1 MAGNNTESSLYH
13 VLVEWCQRMET
24 SQARLRED
32 VDDLMLQEESRIG
45 KEPAAELE
53 AEAEVEAEA
62 EAEAGADSW
71 DNPTATWER
80 AVSGFYF
87 ADSAYRTLMDSMGHA
102 IHVTSAASGE
112 ITFWSRSAE
121 NLYHW
126 YAEEVVG
133 YRTIDV
139 LVTEEYRN
147 CLTGIRNRVCRGET
161 WTGQFPFQKKTGEL
175 FMALVTKSPVYENG
189 ELVGVVTVSS
199 DATLFNRM
207 HPLSS
212 EHQQQ
217 AHSNR
222 QQSNSRKHQWH
233 LPRAQ
238 IAAAP
243 QVPVVPQYSSTVSN
257 LASKLRPQRNGDDS
271 FNANQ
276 NSRSRDENVPVV
288 ASTTFEK
295 YGSMADKFLGK
306 LQRKITGSQGN
317 EDNER
322 ILGNGIHKSA
332 SGGGASSKASNAVT
346 WNAFR
351 DNGNGKPKRAEI
363 RFSDV
368 YGNGDEGLSDVR
380 HNGDRFQYI
389 GNLGQRK
396 PPRGLESGLM
406 SGMRGTKMSDLN
418 GEIEDAWNTRPSDDP
433 LPILGVSI
441 GKQQS
446 PANQGNNR
454 YVTDTSCEI
463 RWEDLQLGEEVGRG
477 SFAAVHRGVWNGSDV
492 AIKVYFEGDYN
503 AMTLTECEKEINIMK
518 KLRHPNVLLFMGA
531 VCTEEK
537 SAIIMEYMPRG
548 SLFKI
553 LHNTNQP
560 LDKKRRLRMA
570 LDVAR
575 GMNYLHRRN
584 PPIVHRDLKSSNLL
598 VDRNWN
604 VKVGDFGLSK
614 WKNATFLSTKS
625 GKGTPQWM
633 APEVLRSEPSNEKC
647 DVFSFGVILWELMT
661 TLIPWDRLNSIQVV
675 GVVGFMDRRLDLPEG
690 LNPRIASIIQDCWQT
705 DPAKRPSFEELIS
718 QMMSFFRKPGSNTQE
733 DDD

>member
-1 MAGNNTESSLYH
+1 MAGTNADPSLYQ

-32 VDDLMLQEESRIG
+32 VDDLLSQEERRIG
-45 KEPAAELE
+45 IEGAAEADDE
-53 AEAEVEAEA
+53 AEEAW
-62 EAEAGADSW
+62 DS
-71 DNPTATWER
+71 PSATWER

-102 IHVTSAASGE
+102 IHVTSAGSGE

-147 CLTGIRNRVCRGET
+147 CLTSIRSRVCRGET

-175 FMALVTKSPVYENG
+175 FMALVTKSPIYEDG

-212 EHQQQ
+212 EHHQQ
-217 AHSNR
+217 AFGTRPESNL
-222 QQSNSRKHQWH
+222 RKQQWH
-233 LPRAQ
+233 LPRPQ
-238 IAAAP
+238 IAE
-243 QVPVVPQYSSTVSN
+243 VPQALPAVPQITSAVSN
-257 LASKLRPQRNGDDS
+257 LASKLLPQRNGDDS

-276 NSRSRDENVPVV
+276 SSRSRDENVPVV
-288 ASTTFEK
+288 PSTTFEK

-306 LQRKITGSQGN
+306 LQRKITGNQGK
-317 EDNER
+317 EDNEN
-322 ILGNGIHKSA
+322 ILGSGINKMTGA
-332 SGGGASSKASNAVT
+332 SGSVSKASYAVSCT
-346 WNAFR
+346 TFR
-351 DNGNGKPKRAEI
+351 DNGNGKLKRSET

-368 YGNGDEGLSDVR
+368 YGSGARGLSEER
-380 HNGDRFQYI
+380 HIVPPTKDRFQFI
-389 GNLGQRK
+389 GNLSQKK
-396 PPRGLESGLM
+396 PPKGPECGLVSG
-406 SGMRGTKMSDLN
+406 RGTRMSDLN
-418 GEIEDAWNTRPSDDP
+418 GEIEDAWTARPSADP
-433 LPILGVSI
+433 FPGLEVSLGR
-441 GKQQS
+441 QQS
-446 PANQGNNR
+446 PSSQMNNGFA
-454 YVTDTSCEI
+454 TDSSCEI

-492 AIKVYFEGDYN
+492 AIKVYFEGDHN
-503 AMTLTECEKEINIMK
+503 AMTWTECKKEII
-518 KLRHPNVLLFMGA
+518 RHPVLICFFPVVM
-531 VCTEEK
+531 
-537 SAIIMEYMPRG
+537 IRG

-553 LHNTNQP
+553 LHSSNQP

-614 WKNATFLSTKS
+614 WKNATFLSTRS

-705 DPAKRPSFEELIS
+705 DPAKRPSFEEIIS
-718 QMMSFFRKPGSNTQE
+718 SMMGMFRKAGSSAPE
-733 DDD
+733 DED

>member
-1 MAGNNTESSLYH
+1 MAGNNSESSLYQ

-32 VDDLMLQEESRIG
+32 VDDLLLQEESRTG
-45 KEPAAELE
+45 KESAAE
-53 AEAEVEAEA
+53 AETVAEVEAEA
-62 EAEAGADSW
+62 ADSW

-147 CLTGIRNRVCRGET
+147 SLTGIRNRVCRGET

-207 HPLSS
+207 HPLSN

-217 AHSNR
+217 ARSNR
-222 QQSNSRKHQWH
+222 HESNFRKHQWH
-233 LPRAQ
+233 LPRPQ
-238 IAAAP
+238 IAAGSQA
-243 QVPVVPQYSSTVSN
+243 PVVPQYSSAVASN
-257 LASKLRPQRNGDDS
+257 LASKLLPQRNGDDS

-295 YGSMADKFLGK
+295 YGSLADKFLGK
-306 LQRKITGSQGN
+306 LQRKISGSQGN
-317 EDNER
+317 EDNEP
-322 ILGNGIHKSA
+322 ILGNGINKSA
-332 SGGGASSKASNAVT
+332 CGSGASSKASNAVT
-346 WNAFR
+346 CTAFR
-351 DNGNGKPKRAEI
+351 DNGNGKPKKAEI

-368 YGNGDEGLSDVR
+368 YGNGADGLI
-380 HNGDRFQYI
+380 HNGDRFEYI
-389 GNLGQRK
+389 GNLGQGK
-396 PPRGLESGLM
+396 PPRGLESGLV

-433 LPILGVSI
+433 LPILGVDI
-441 GKQQS
+441 GRRQS

-454 YVTDTSCEI
+454 LVTDSSCDI

-503 AMTLTECEKEINIMK
+503 VMTLTECKKEINIMK

-705 DPAKRPSFEELIS
+705 
-718 QMMSFFRKPGSNTQE
+718 
-733 DDD
+733 

>member
-1 MAGNNTESSLYH
+1 MAGNNSESSLYQ
-13 VLVEWCQRMET
+13 VMVEWCQRMET

-32 VDDLMLQEESRIG
+32 VDDLLLQEERRID
-45 KEPAAELE
+45 KEATP
-53 AEAEVEAEA
+53 EAEA
-62 EAEAGADSW
+62 EAEAEAADSW
-71 DNPTATWER
+71 DSPSETWER
-80 AVSGFYF
+80 AISGFYF

-102 IHVTSAASGE
+102 IHVTTAASGE

-147 CLTGIRNRVCRGET
+147 CLTSIRNRVCCGET
-161 WTGQFPFQKKTGEL
+161 WTGQFPFLKKTGEL
-175 FMALVTKSPVYENG
+175 FMALVTKSPVYEDG
-189 ELVGVVTVSS
+189 LLAGVVTVSS

-207 HPLSS
+207 HPLSN
-212 EHQQQ
+212 EHHQQ

-222 QQSNSRKHQWH
+222 HESNLRKHQWH
-233 LPRAQ
+233 LPRPQ

-243 QVPVVPQYSSTVSN
+243 QVPAVPQISSTVSN
-257 LASKLRPQRNGDDS
+257 LASKLLPQRNGDDS
-271 FNANQ
+271 FNGNQ

-295 YGSMADKFLGK
+295 YGSLADKFLGK
-306 LQRKITGSQGN
+306 LQSKFIGSQGN
-317 EDNER
+317 EGNEP
-322 ILGNGIHKSA
+322 ILGNGIDNRA
-332 SGGGASSKASNAVT
+332 GGSGAISMASNAISCAT
-346 WNAFR
+346 FR
-351 DNGNGKPKRAEI
+351 DNGNGKPKLAET
-363 RFSDV
+363 RFADV
-368 YGNGDEGLSDVR
+368 YGSGARGLCEEKHMVSPT
-380 HNGDRFQYI
+380 GDRFQFI
-389 GNLGQRK
+389 GNMSQRK
-396 PPRGLESGLM
+396 PPKRPESGLV
-406 SGMRGTKMSDLN
+406 SGRGTRMSDLN
-418 GEIEDAWNTRPSDDP
+418 GEIEDAWTNRPSGDP
-433 LPILGVSI
+433 FPSLEVNVSR
-441 GKQQS
+441 QQS
-446 PANQGNNR
+446 PSSQVINEF
-454 YVTDTSCEI
+454 VTDSSCEI

-503 AMTLTECEKEINIMK
+503 EVTWMECKKEIDIMK

-531 VCTEEK
+531 VSSEK
-537 SAIIMEYMPRG
+537 RSAIVMEYLPRG

-553 LHNTNQP
+553 LHSSNQP

-614 WKNATFLSTKS
+614 WKNATFLSTRS

-690 LNPRIASIIQDCWQT
+690 LNPRIASIIQDCWQS
-705 DPAKRPSFEELIS
+705 DPAKRPSFEEIIS
-718 QMMSFFRKPGSNTQE
+718 RMMSLFRKAGSAAQE
-733 DDD
+733 DED

>member
-1 MAGNNTESSLYH
+1 MAGKNSNNNSDSSLYQ

-32 VDDLMLQEESRIG
+32 VDDLLNQEERRIG
-45 KEPAAELE
+45 IEAAPEQADDDVEE
-53 AEAEVEAEA
+53 AEEAW
-62 EAEAGADSW
+62 DS
-71 DNPTATWER
+71 PSATWER

-87 ADSAYRTLMDSMGHA
+87 SDSAYRTLMDSMGHA
-102 IHVTSAASGE
+102 IHVTSAGSGE

-147 CLTGIRNRVCRGET
+147 CLTSIRNRVCRGET

-175 FMALVTKSPVYENG
+175 FMALVTKSPIYEDG

-212 EHQQQ
+212 EHHQQ
-217 AHSNR
+217 AFGTRSESNL
-222 QQSNSRKHQWH
+222 RKHQWH
-233 LPRAQ
+233 LPRPQ
-238 IAAAP
+238 IAEE
-243 QVPVVPQYSSTVSN
+243 VPQAVPQITSAVSN
-257 LASKLRPQRNGDDS
+257 LASKLLPQRNGDDS
-271 FNANQ
+271 LNANQ
-276 NSRSRDENVPVV
+276 SSKSRDDNVPVV

-306 LQRKITGSQGN
+306 LQRKITGK
-317 EDNER
+317 EDNEP
-322 ILGNGIHKSA
+322 ILGSVINKMAGG
-332 SGGGASSKASNAVT
+332 SGSVSKASSAVSYT
-346 WNAFR
+346 TFR
-351 DNGNGKPKRAEI
+351 DNGNGKLKKSET

-368 YGNGDEGLSDVR
+368 YGSGARGLSEER
-380 HNGDRFQYI
+380 HIVPPTKDRFQFI
-389 GNLGQRK
+389 GNLSQRK
-396 PPRGLESGLM
+396 PPKGPDCGLVSG
-406 SGMRGTKMSDLN
+406 RGTRMSDLN
-418 GEIEDAWNTRPSDDP
+418 GEIEDAWSARPSADP
-433 LPILGVSI
+433 FPGLEVSLGR
-441 GKQQS
+441 QQS
-446 PANQGNNR
+446 PSSQINNGF
-454 YVTDTSCEI
+454 VTDSSCEI

-492 AIKVYFEGDYN
+492 AIKVYFEGDHN
-503 AMTLTECEKEINIMK
+503 AMTWTECKKEINIMK

-531 VCTEEK
+531 VCSEEK
-537 SAIIMEYMPRG
+537 SAIVMEYLPRG

-553 LHNTNQP
+553 LHSSNQP

-614 WKNATFLSTKS
+614 WKNATFLSTRS

-705 DPAKRPSFEELIS
+705 DPAKRPSFEEIIS
-718 QMMSFFRKPGSNTQE
+718 RMMSLFRKAGSSAQE
-733 DDD
+733 EED

>member
-1 MAGNNTESSLYH
+1 MAGNNSESSLYQI
-13 VLVEWCQRMET
+13 LVDWCQRMET

-32 VDDLMLQEESRIG
+32 VDDLLLQEERRICY
-45 KEPAAELE
+45 EPAAELE
-53 AEAEVEAEA
+53 EEVEAE
-62 EAEAGADSW
+62 EADDSW
-71 DNPTATWER
+71 DNPSVTWER

-102 IHVTSAASGE
+102 IHVTSATSGE

-147 CLTGIRNRVCRGET
+147 CLTSIRNRVCCGET

-207 HPLSS
+207 HPLSN
-212 EHQQQ
+212 EHQQK
-217 AHSNR
+217 ANSNR
-222 QQSNSRKHQWH
+222 RESNLRKHQWH
-233 LPRAQ
+233 LPRPQ

-243 QVPVVPQYSSTVSN
+243 QVPVVPQISPTVSN
-257 LASKLRPQRNGDDS
+257 LASKLLPQRTGDD
-271 FNANQ
+271 FLNANQ
-276 NSRSRDENVPVV
+276 SSRNRDENVPVV
-288 ASTTFEK
+288 ASNTFEK
-295 YGSMADKFLGK
+295 YGSLADKFLGK
-306 LQRKITGSQGN
+306 LQRKIIGTQGN
-317 EDNER
+317 EDNEP
-322 ILGNGIHKSA
+322 ILVNGINKSA
-332 SGGGASSKASNAVT
+332 CGSGASSKASSAVT
-346 WNAFR
+346 CMTFR
-351 DNGNGKPKRAEI
+351 DNGNGKPQRAET
-363 RFSDV
+363 RFLDV
-368 YGNGDEGLSDVR
+368 YGNGAEGLNEER

-396 PPRGLESGLM
+396 PPKGLQSGLV

-418 GEIEDAWNTRPSDDP
+418 GEIEDAWSPRPSGDP
-433 LPILGVSI
+433 FPTLGLNISR
-441 GKQQS
+441 QQS
-446 PANQGNNR
+446 PSNQVNNR
-454 YVTDTSCEI
+454 LVTDSSCDI
-463 RWEDLQLGEEVGRG
+463 RWEDLQLGDEVGRG

-492 AIKVYFEGDYN
+492 AIKVYFEGDHN
-503 AMTLTECEKEINIMK
+503 GMTLTECKKEINFMK

-531 VCTEEK
+531 ICTEEK

-553 LHNTNQP
+553 LHSTNQP

-570 LDVAR
+570 LDVAK

-718 QMMSFFRKPGSNTQE
+718 RMMTMFRKPGSRVQE

>member
-1 MAGNNTESSLYH
+1 MAGNNDNSDPSLYK
-13 VLVEWCQRMET
+13 VLVDWCQRMET
-24 SQARLRED
+24 SQARLRND
-32 VDDLMLQEESRIG
+32 VDDLLLQEDRRIG
-45 KEPAAELE
+45 IEPAPESE
-53 AEAEVEAEA
+53 AEAE
-62 EAEAGADSW
+62 DLWNS
-71 DNPTATWER
+71 PSATWDK

-102 IHVTSAASGE
+102 VHVTSAASGE
-112 ITFWSRSAE
+112 ITFW
-121 NLYHW
+121 
-126 YAEEVVG
+126 
-133 YRTIDV
+133 
-139 LVTEEYRN
+139 
-147 CLTGIRNRVCRGET
+147 VCRGET
-161 WTGQFPFQKKTGEL
+161 WAGQFPFQKKTGEL
-175 FMALVTKSPVYENG
+175 FMALVTKSPIYEDG

-222 QQSNSRKHQWH
+222 HDSNLRKHQWH
-233 LPRAQ
+233 LPRPQ

-243 QVPVVPQYSSTVSN
+243 QISSTVSN
-257 LASKLRPQRNGDDS
+257 LASKLLPQRNGDDS
-271 FNANQ
+271 FSGNQ
-276 NSRSRDENVPVV
+276 TSRSRDENVPVV
-288 ASTTFEK
+288 PSTTFEK

-317 EDNER
+317 EDNEP
-322 ILGNGIHKSA
+322 ILGGGIIKSA
-332 SGGGASSKASNAVT
+332 VGNGSVSNASNAVSCT
-346 WNAFR
+346 TFR
-351 DNGNGKPKRAEI
+351 DCGNEKPKKAETRI
-363 RFSDV
+363 SDV
-368 YGNGDEGLSDVR
+368 NGSGARDLSEER
-380 HNGDRFQYI
+380 HIVSRAGDRFQFI
-389 GNLGQRK
+389 GNLSQRK
-396 PPRGLESGLM
+396 PPKRPESGLI
-406 SGMRGTKMSDLN
+406 SGRGTRMSDLN
-418 GEIEDAWNTRPSDDP
+418 GEIEDAWTARPSDDP
-433 LPILGVSI
+433 FPCLEASDR
-441 GKQQS
+441 KQQNPS
-446 PANQGNNR
+446 SQTNGLI
-454 YVTDTSCEI
+454 TDSSCEI

-503 AMTLTECEKEINIMK
+503 AMTWMECKKEINIMK

-531 VCTEEK
+531 VCSEEK
-537 SAIIMEYMPRG
+537 SAIVMEYLPRG

-553 LHNTNQP
+553 LHNSNQP
-560 LDKKRRLRMA
+560 LDKKRRLRIG

-614 WKNATFLSTKS
+614 WKNATFLSTRS

-705 DPAKRPSFEELIS
+705 DPAKRPSFEEIIS
-718 QMMSFFRKPGSNTQE
+718 RMMSLFRKAGSGAQDDE
-733 DDD
+733 D

>member
-1 MAGNNTESSLYH
+1 MAGNKSESSLYQ

-24 SQARLRED
+24 SQARLRGD
-32 VDDLMLQEESRIG
+32 VDDLLLQEEKRIDH
-45 KEPAAELE
+45 ETAESE
-53 AEAEVEAEA
+53 AEE
-62 EAEAGADSW
+62 SW
-71 DNPTATWER
+71 DCPSATWKR

-147 CLTGIRNRVCRGET
+147 CLMGIRKRVCRGET
-161 WTGQFPFQKKTGEL
+161 WTGQFPFQKKSGEL
-175 FMALVTKSPVYENG
+175 FMALVTKSPVYEDG

-207 HPLSS
+207 HPLSN

-222 QQSNSRKHQWH
+222 HESNLRKHQWH
-233 LPRAQ
+233 LPRPQ
-238 IAAAP
+238 ITALP
-243 QVPVVPQYSSTVSN
+243 QVPFVPQISSTVSN
-257 LASKLRPQRNGDDS
+257 LASKLLPQRNGDDS
-271 FNANQ
+271 FNAKH
-276 NSRSRDENVPVV
+276 NSTSRDENVPVIT
-288 ASTTFEK
+288 STTFEK
-295 YGSMADKFLGK
+295 YGSLADKFLGK
-306 LQRKITGSQGN
+306 LQRKITGSHVN
-317 EDNER
+317 EDIEP
-322 ILGNGIHKSA
+322 IFGNGINITA
-332 SGGGASSKASNAVT
+332 GGGGAISTASNAVT
-346 WNAFR
+346 CTTFR
-351 DNGNGKPKRAEI
+351 DNDNGNPKKAETG
-363 RFSDV
+363 FSDV
-368 YGNGDEGLSDVR
+368 YGSGARGLSEER
-380 HNGDRFQYI
+380 HIVSPPGDRFQFI
-389 GNLGQRK
+389 GNMRRGK
-396 PPRGLESGLM
+396 PPKGPENGLIFG
-406 SGMRGTKMSDLN
+406 RGTRMSDLN
-418 GEIEDAWNTRPSDDP
+418 GEIEDAWTTRPSGDP
-433 LPILGVSI
+433 FPSTEVSI
-441 GKQQS
+441 SGQQS
-446 PANQGNNR
+446 PPSQMKNR
-454 YVTDTSCEI
+454 LLTDSSCEI

-503 AMTLTECEKEINIMK
+503 AMTWMECKKEINIMK

-531 VCTEEK
+531 VCSEER
-537 SAIIMEYMPRG
+537 SAIVMEYLPRG

-553 LHNTNQP
+553 LHNSNQP

-598 VDRNWN
+598 VDKNWN

-614 WKNATFLSTKS
+614 WKNATFLSTRS

-718 QMMSFFRKPGSNTQE
+718 RMMSLFRKAGSGARE
-733 DDD
+733 DDN

>member
-1 MAGNNTESSLYH
+1 MAGKSNSEESSLYQ

-32 VDDLMLQEESRIG
+32 VNDLLLQEERRIDH
-45 KEPAAELE
+45 ESTAIESETAAEE
-53 AEAEVEAEA
+53 E
-62 EAEAGADSW
+62 SW
-71 DNPTATWER
+71 DSPSATWER

-87 ADSAYRTLMDSMGHA
+87 SDSAYRTLMDSMGHA
-102 IHVTSAASGE
+102 IHVTSAASAE

-147 CLTGIRNRVCRGET
+147 GLMSIRKRVCRGET

-175 FMALVTKSPVYENG
+175 FMALVTKSPVYEDG

-212 EHQQQ
+212 EHHQQ
-217 AHSNR
+217 A
-222 QQSNSRKHQWH
+222 QSNNRHESNLRKHQWH
-233 LPRAQ
+233 LPRPQ
-238 IAAAP
+238 ITELP
-243 QVPVVPQYSSTVSN
+243 QVPIVPQVSSTVSN
-257 LASKLRPQRNGDDS
+257 LASKLLPQRNGDDS
-271 FNANQ
+271 FNTNQ

-288 ASTTFEK
+288 TSTTFEK
-295 YGSMADKFLGK
+295 YGSLADKFLGK
-306 LQRKITGSQGN
+306 LQRKITGSQVN
-317 EDNER
+317 KDSEP
-322 ILGNGIHKSA
+322 ILGNGINMTA
-332 SGGGASSKASNAVT
+332 SGGGAISKASNVVNCT
-346 WNAFR
+346 AFR
-351 DNGNGKPKRAEI
+351 DNGNGKSIKAET

-368 YGNGDEGLSDVR
+368 YGSGARGLSEEKQIVSPP
-380 HNGDRFQYI
+380 GDRFQFI
-389 GNLGQRK
+389 GNLSQGK
-396 PPRGLESGLM
+396 PPKRPESGLIF
-406 SGMRGTKMSDLN
+406 GRGTRMSDLN
-418 GEIEDAWNTRPSDDP
+418 GEIEDAWTTRPSGDP
-433 LPILGVSI
+433 FPSPEVNI
-441 GKQQS
+441 GGQQS
-446 PANQGNNR
+446 PLNKNR
-454 YVTDTSCEI
+454 LITDSSCEI

-503 AMTLTECEKEINIMK
+503 AMTLTECKKEINIMK

-531 VCTEEK
+531 ICSEEK
-537 SAIIMEYMPRG
+537 SAIVMEYLPRG

-553 LHNTNQP
+553 LHNSNQP

-604 VKVGDFGLSK
+604 VKVGDFGLST
-614 WKNATFLSTKS
+614 WKNATFLSSRS

-633 APEVLRSEPSNEKC
+633 APEVLRSEPSNEKS

-661 TLIPWDRLNSIQVV
+661 TLIPWDGLNSIQVV
-675 GVVGFMDRRLDLPEG
+675 GIVGFMDRRLDLPEG

-705 DPAKRPSFEELIS
+705 DPAKRPSFEELITR
-718 QMMSFFRKPGSNTQE
+718 MMSLFRKAGSGAQE
-733 DDD
+733 EDE

>member
-1 MAGNNTESSLYH
+1 MAGNKPDSSLYQ

-32 VDDLMLQEESRIG
+32 VDDLLLQEERRVG
-45 KEPAAELE
+45 VEAAPELE
-53 AEAEVEAEA
+53 AEAGAEVE
-62 EAEAGADSW
+62 DSW
-71 DNPTATWER
+71 DSPSATWER

-102 IHVTSAASGE
+102 IHVTSAGSGE

-147 CLTGIRNRVCRGET
+147 CLTSIRNRVCRGET

-175 FMALVTKSPVYENG
+175 FMALVTKSPVYEGG

-212 EHQQQ
+212 EHQRQ
-217 AHSNR
+217 AHGNRHESNL
-222 QQSNSRKHQWH
+222 RKHQWH
-233 LPRAQ
+233 LPRPQ

-243 QVPVVPQYSSTVSN
+243 QVPVVPQISSTVSN
-257 LASKLRPQRNGDDS
+257 LKASKLLPQRNGDDS
-271 FNANQ
+271 FNGNQ
-276 NSRSRDENVPVV
+276 SSRNRDENVPVV

-295 YGSMADKFLGK
+295 YGSMADKFWGK

-317 EDNER
+317 EDNES
-322 ILGNGIHKSA
+322 ILGSGINKTVGG
-332 SGGGASSKASNAVT
+332 SGSIFKASNSVSCT
-346 WNAFR
+346 TIR
-351 DNGNGKPKRAEI
+351 DNGNGKPKMAE
-363 RFSDV
+363 SSLLDV
-368 YGNGDEGLSDVR
+368 YGGGARGLSEER
-380 HNGDRFQYI
+380 HIVPPTKDRFQFI
-389 GNLGQRK
+389 GNMSQRK
-396 PPRGLESGLM
+396 PPKGPETGLTSG
-406 SGMRGTKMSDLN
+406 RGTRMSDLN
-418 GEIEDAWNTRPSDDP
+418 
-433 LPILGVSI
+433 
-441 GKQQS
+441 
-446 PANQGNNR
+446 
-454 YVTDTSCEI
+454 
-463 RWEDLQLGEEVGRG
+463 G

-503 AMTLTECEKEINIMK
+503 AMTWMECKKEINIMK

-531 VCTEEK
+531 VCSEER
-537 SAIIMEYMPRG
+537 SAIVMEYLP
-548 SLFKI
+548 SKDS
-553 LHNTNQP
+553 P
-560 LDKKRRLRMA
+560 LL
-570 LDVAR
+570 LQAR

-614 WKNATFLSTKS
+614 WKNATFLSTRS

-705 DPAKRPSFEELIS
+705 DPAKRPSFEEIIS
-718 QMMSFFRKPGSNTQE
+718 RMMSLFRKAGSGAQE
-733 DDD
+733 DED

>member
-1 MAGNNTESSLYH
+1 MAGNNSDSSLYQ

-32 VDDLMLQEESRIG
+32 VDDLLLQEESRTG

-53 AEAEVEAEA
+53 TEAEA
-62 EAEAGADSW
+62 EAADSW

-147 CLTGIRNRVCRGET
+147 SLTGIRNRVCRGET

-207 HPLSS
+207 HPLSN

-217 AHSNR
+217 SHSNR

-238 IAAAP
+238 IAAPP
-243 QVPVVPQYSSTVSN
+243 QVPVVPQYSSTDSN
-257 LASKLRPQRNGDDS
+257 LKASKLRPQRNGDDS
-271 FNANQ
+271 VNANQ

-295 YGSMADKFLGK
+295 YGSLADKFLGK
-306 LQRKITGSQGN
+306 LQRKITGNQGN
-317 EDNER
+317 EENEP
-322 ILGNGIHKSA
+322 ILGNGINKSA
-332 SGGGASSKASNAVT
+332 CGSGASSKASNAVT
-346 WNAFR
+346 YTAFR
-351 DNGNGKPKRAEI
+351 DNGNGKPKKAEI

-368 YGNGDEGLSDVR
+368 YGNGDEDFNDVI

-396 PPRGLESGLM
+396 PPRGLESGLV

-418 GEIEDAWNTRPSDDP
+418 GEIEDAWNTRPSGDP

-441 GKQQS
+441 NKQQT

-454 YVTDTSCEI
+454 FVTDSSCEI

-503 AMTLTECEKEINIMK
+503 AMTLTECKKEINIMK

-537 SAIIMEYMPRG
+537 SAIVMEYMPRG

-553 LHNTNQP
+553 LHSSNQP

-718 QMMSFFRKPGSNTQE
+718 QMMSLFRKPGSGAQE

>member
-1 MAGNNTESSLYH
+1 MAGDNSSESSIYQ
-13 VLVEWCQRMET
+13 VLVDWCQRMET

-32 VDDLMLQEESRIG
+32 VDDLLIQEGRRIG
-45 KEPAAELE
+45 IEEAAETTESE
-53 AEAEVEAEA
+53 AEDPW
-62 EAEAGADSW
+62 DS
-71 DNPTATWER
+71 PSETWER

-87 ADSAYRTLMDSMGHA
+87 SDSAYRTLMDSMGHA
-102 IHVTSAASGE
+102 IHVTSASSGE

-147 CLTGIRNRVCRGET
+147 CLTSIRNRVCRGET
-161 WTGQFPFQKKTGEL
+161 WTGQFPFQKKTGDM
-175 FMALVTKSPVYENG
+175 FMALVTKSPVYEGG

-207 HPLSS
+207 HPLSN

-217 AHSNR
+217 AHSSR
-222 QQSNSRKHQWH
+222 HVSNLRKHQWH
-233 LPRAQ
+233 LPRPQ
-238 IAAAP
+238 IAAGP
-243 QVPVVPQYSSTVSN
+243 HVPVIPHISSTVSN
-257 LASKLRPQRNGDDS
+257 LASKILPQRNGDES
-271 FNANQ
+271 FNGNH
-276 NSRSRDENVPVV
+276 NFRSRDENVPIV

-295 YGSMADKFLGK
+295 YGSLADKFLGK
-306 LQRKITGSQGN
+306 LQKKFTSSQGN
-317 EDNER
+317 EDNEP
-322 ILGNGIHKSA
+322 ILESGINKMA
-332 SGGGASSKASNAVT
+332 GGSGSVSKASSNAFSCT
-346 WNAFR
+346 TFR
-351 DNGNGKPKRAEI
+351 DNGNGKLKMAEN

-368 YGNGDEGLSDVR
+368 YKSGARGLSEEGHILSPPR
-380 HNGDRFQYI
+380 NRFQFI
-389 GNLGQRK
+389 GDLSQRK
-396 PPRGLESGLM
+396 PPKRPETGLVLG
-406 SGMRGTKMSDLN
+406 RGTRMSDLN
-418 GEIEDAWNTRPSDDP
+418 GEIEDAWTARPNEDLFPGLQVSVGRQESP
-433 LPILGVSI
+433 SRRTNNGV
-441 GKQQS
+441 
-446 PANQGNNR
+446 
-454 YVTDTSCEI
+454 VTDSSCEI

-492 AIKVYFEGDYN
+492 AIKVYFEGDQN
-503 AMTLTECEKEINIMK
+503 AMTLMECKKEINIMK

-531 VCTEEK
+531 VCSEEK
-537 SAIIMEYMPRG
+537 SAIVMEYLPRG

-553 LHNTNQP
+553 LHSSNQP
-560 LDKKRRLRMA
+560 LDKKRRLKMA

-614 WKNATFLSTKS
+614 WKNATFLSTRS

-633 APEVLRSEPSNEKC
+633 APEVLRGEPSNEKC

-690 LNPRIASIIQDCWQT
+690 LNPRVASIIQDCWQT
-705 DPAKRPSFEELIS
+705 DPSKRPSFEEIIS
-718 QMMSFFRKPGSNTQE
+718 RIFRKAGSAAQE
-733 DDD
+733 DED

>member
-1 MAGNNTESSLYH
+1 MAGNNSDSSLYQ

-32 VDDLMLQEESRIG
+32 VDDLLLQEERRID
-45 KEPAAELE
+45 KEAAP
-53 AEAEVEAEA
+53 EAEA
-62 EAEAGADSW
+62 EAADSW
-71 DNPTATWER
+71 DSPSETWER
-80 AVSGFYF
+80 AISGFYF

-147 CLTGIRNRVCRGET
+147 CLTSIRNRVCRGET

-175 FMALVTKSPVYENG
+175 FMALVTKSPVYEDG
-189 ELVGVVTVSS
+189 LLVGVVTVSS

-212 EHQQQ
+212 EHHHQQQ
-217 AHSNR
+217 AHGNRHESNL
-222 QQSNSRKHQWH
+222 RKHQWH
-233 LPRAQ
+233 LPRPQ
-238 IAAAP
+238 IGAAP
-243 QVPVVPQYSSTVSN
+243 QVPVVPQISSTVSN
-257 LASKLRPQRNGDDS
+257 LASKLLPQRNGDDS
-271 FNANQ
+271 FNGNQ
-276 NSRSRDENVPVV
+276 NSNSRSRDENVPVV

-295 YGSMADKFLGK
+295 YGSLADKFLGK
-306 LQRKITGSQGN
+306 LQRKFIGSQGTD
-317 EDNER
+317 DNET
-322 ILGNGIHKSA
+322 ILGNGIDKT
-332 SGGGASSKASNAVT
+332 SGGSGAISTASNAISCAT
-346 WNAFR
+346 FR
-351 DNGNGKPKRAEI
+351 DNGNGKPKPAET
-363 RFSDV
+363 RFADV
-368 YGNGDEGLSDVR
+368 YGSGARGLSEEKQIVSPT
-380 HNGDRFQYI
+380 GDRFQFI
-389 GNLGQRK
+389 GNMSQRK
-396 PPRGLESGLM
+396 PPKRPESGLV
-406 SGMRGTKMSDLN
+406 SGRGTRMSDLN
-418 GEIEDAWNTRPSDDP
+418 GEIEDAWTNRPSGDP
-433 LPILGVSI
+433 FPSLEVNVSRQ
-441 GKQQS
+441 KS
-446 PANQGNNR
+446 PSRQVNNGL
-454 YVTDTSCEI
+454 VTDSSCEI

-503 AMTLTECEKEINIMK
+503 EVTWMECKKEIDIMR

-531 VCTEEK
+531 VCSEKK
-537 SAIIMEYMPRG
+537 SAIVMEYLPRG

-553 LHNTNQP
+553 LHSSNQP

-575 GMNYLHRRN
+575 GMNYLHRRT

-614 WKNATFLSTKS
+614 WKNATFLSTRS

-690 LNPRIASIIQDCWQT
+690 LNSRIASIIQDCWQT
-705 DPAKRPSFEELIS
+705 DPAKRPSFEEIIS
-718 QMMSFFRKPGSNTQE
+718 RMISLFRKAGSAAQE
-733 DDD
+733 DED